1 MPNITSTSMNH
12 QTKGRRTRRQKLARL
27 SKMAEGDGVA
37 ILNAVGFQTQER
49 PDAGGNVK
57 YKMGRRAELPHPDF
71 ELTPAL
77 DYRHAA
83 WQILDHGRHRR
94 QAQKKRIV
102 SSTHAT
108 VDRLRLRLQE

>member
-1 MPNITSTSMNH
+1 MSH
-12 QTKGRRTRRQKLARL
+12 QTKGRRTLRQKLARL
-27 SKMAEGDGVA
+27 SKVAEEDGVA

-57 YKMGRRAELPHPDF
+57 DKMGRRAEFPHPDF

-94 QAQKKRIV
+94 QAQKERIV
-102 SSTHAT
+102 SLRDAT
-108 VDRLRLRLQE
+108 GDRLRLRLQE